1 MQPEQAPID
10 PELFALC
17 PQGHPVVGVVHSKW
31 LCAGT
36 GPKGECKSAYTHP
49 DQTKDKKSFWCQIC
63 DYNLCELCHDECPR
77 RCNVRVSLQQL
88 EVLKQEKVRWRAEK
102 AKLQDE
108 KSRALAK
115 ASRLQAEL
123 NHVKDELQKL
133 SGLSQVRKLQ
143 AMRFSTEHT
152 LARVAPLGGDAAVSL
167 LPGLSA
173 WFQGRNL
180 GGASVE
186 VFRWCA
192 ANRVLNVHDLIFT
205 LFRLGEAAAKS
216 ESVEERVE
224 KFDKR
229 IDYFAHELGVDKV
242 EMPKLRQMLQREQ
255 LEHSER
261 QRAAEATRKRRQVA
275 GKALVEHYGA
285 KLGAAQRH
293 MSQLESTLGGEDL
306 GESPPQLVQA
316 RAEARRLK
324 GSVDRAHA
332 ATTEAAVSFVVASA
346 PVRGVD
352 GFNICN
358 RVTKLSQ
365 ETQGLVVACDWP
377 GSIRARE
384 EDKAVFDKT
393 TRLTERWKESD
404 SAERIVDQ
412 ICELVKHTIW
422 FQLWKSGVRGALRS
436 SLLSGHD
443 VVTRAVC
450 IQGGPVSRAEAKIIS
465 EIAQEA
471 VVEAGI
477 AGREN
482 ATIEIVH
489 FSSIGEF
496 EEALRAHDTALSKLD
511 EGVPRKEGRSADDGG
526 SPASPAPDEMAEVL
540 DAQAARWKQ
549 RADLLRHANEHLWV
563 ELTQPVA
570 KRAPWQASDL
580 LLLHLEA
587 DSLLRKTIEVRRRFL
602 QRRTKRA
609 ASTGALPRLSAS
621 PSSTLVKSPSKAGL

>member
-1 MQPEQAPID
+1 MQPEESSLD

-31 LCAGT
+31 TCAGT

-49 DQTKDKKSFWCQIC
+49 DQTKNKKSFWCQIC
-63 DYNLCELCHDECPR
+63 DYNLCELCHDECPTK
-77 RCNVRVSLQQL
+77 CNVRLSLQQL
-88 EVLKQEKVRWRAEK
+88 EILKQEKVRWRAEK

-108 KSRALAK
+108 KSRALGK
-115 ASRLQAEL
+115 LSRLQAEL
-123 NHVKDELQKL
+123 NLVKDELQKL

-143 AMRFSTEHT
+143 AMRLSSEQT
-152 LARVAPLGGDAAVSL
+152 LARVACLGGDAAIGL
-167 LPGLSA
+167 LPGLST
-173 WFQGRNL
+173 WVQKRNL
-180 GGASVE
+180 GESLVE

-192 ANRVLNVHDLIFT
+192 ANRVLSVHDLILA
-205 LFRLGEAAAKS
+205 LFRPGEVLAKS
-216 ESVEERVE
+216 ESDEERHE
-224 KFDKR
+224 KFDK
-229 IDYFAHELGVDKV
+229 FARELGIEKAT
-242 EMPKLRQMLQREQ
+242 EIAQLRQMLHKEQ
-255 LEHSER
+255 IEHYER
-261 QRAAEATRKRRQVA
+261 QRAAEATLKRRQVA
-275 GKALVEHYGA
+275 AKGLAEHYGA
-285 KLGAAQRH
+285 KLEASQRH
-293 MSQLESTLGGEDL
+293 VSQLESALGDDFGE
-306 GESPPQLVQA
+306 GPPQLVQA

-324 GSVDRAHA
+324 GNVDRAHA
-332 ATTEAAVSFVVASA
+332 AAAEAAVSFVVVSA

-358 RVTKLSQ
+358 RVTKLSH
-365 ETQGLVVACDWP
+365 EMQGLMVACDWS
-377 GSIRARE
+377 GSMIARE
-384 EDKAVFDKT
+384 EDKAIFDKAA
-393 TRLTERWKESD
+393 RLTEKWKEND
-404 SAERIVDQ
+404 FPDKVVDQ
-412 ICELVKHTIW
+412 IGEVVKHTVW

-436 SLLSGHD
+436 SLLSGRG
-443 VVTRAVC
+443 VITQAVS

-482 ATIEIVH
+482 ATIEIVN

-496 EEALRAHDTALSKLD
+496 EESLQARDAAISRLD
-511 EGVPRKEGRSADDGG
+511 EGIPRKERRSPDDGG
-526 SPASPAPDEMAEVL
+526 SPASPAPCDMAEVL

-549 RADLLRHANEHLWV
+549 RADLLRHANEHLWL

-602 QRRTKRA
+602 QRRLKRA
-609 ASTGALPRLSAS
+609 SSTGALPRLAAS
-621 PSSTLVKSPSKAGL
+621 PSSTLVKSSTKAGLL